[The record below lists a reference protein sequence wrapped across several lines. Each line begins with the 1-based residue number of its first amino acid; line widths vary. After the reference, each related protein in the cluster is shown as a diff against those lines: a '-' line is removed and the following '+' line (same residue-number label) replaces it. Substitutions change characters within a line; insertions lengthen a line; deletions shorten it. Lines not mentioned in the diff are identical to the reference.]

1 MQLGNI
7 PGVGLTSIAPVDVT
21 KAAAAVGTGVEAAR
35 NDHKHDVSTA
45 VPVNLGITLA
55 EGSATSLARS
65 DHVHVASVLQSLH
78 TEVTVDTT
86 TTSTSFV
93 DLLTITVN
101 KKRADSVL
109 LIWANHGGDNSGAN
123 TQFGRLTI
131 NGTAIYGFGYQVAG
145 AKPNSGGCHER
156 RTGLAAGNHTIK
168 LQWRVD
174 GGTGR
179 IRPIT
184 SPDFGF
190 ANLTIIE
197 ALV

>member
-1 MQLGNI
+1 
-7 PGVGLTSIAPVDVT
+7 
-21 KAAAAVGTGVEAAR
+21 VGTGIEAAR
-35 NDHKHDVSTA
+35 NDHKHDVTTA
-45 VPVNLGITLA
+45 TPVGLGSALA

-65 DHVHVASVLQSLH
+65 DHVHIASILQSLH
-78 TEVTVDTT
+78 TEITVDTT
-86 TTSTSFV
+86 TTSTAFV

-101 KKRADSVL
+101 KIRADSVL

-123 TQFGRLTI
+123 YQFGQLTI
-131 NGTAIYGFGYQVAG
+131 GGTAIYGFGYAVANV
-145 AKPNSGGCHER
+145 KPGNGGCHER
-156 RTGLAAGNHTIK
+156 RTGLPAGNVEVK
-168 LQWRVD
+168 LRWRVD

-179 IRPIT
+179 IRPVT